1 MAKQTKTAV
10 KAEKETQ
17 APRFALEQ
25 LLAAPTYAK
34 YRDVLHVVLEPGKT
48 YTIAEVNNAI
58 SNFYERKV
66 K

>member
-10 KAEKETQ
+10 KAEKEKQ
-17 APRFALEQ
+17 APRFTFGQ

-34 YRDVLHVVLEPGKT
+34 YRDVLHVVLDPGKD
-48 YTIAEVNNAI
+48 YTIAEVNDAI
-58 SNFYERKV
+58 SKFYERKV

>member
-1 MAKQTKTAV
+1 MPKQVKPVAKS
-10 KAEKETQ
+10 EKEKQ
-17 APRFALEQ
+17 APRFTFGQ
-25 LLAAPTYAK
+25 LLAAPAYAK
-34 YRDVLHVVLEPGKT
+34 YRDVLHVVLNPGTT